1 MNGIIF
7 SSSPGCGGEKR
18 QFIDEILGL
27 LRLCGVVVLVPL
39 RSDVLFVDGF
49 RIARIVTRVGWRRD
63 GTVGGRVL
71 RDDTCGLPYINL
83 RHTLHSSSAHT
94 IDGAASSNEL
104 E

>member
-1 MNGIIF
+1 
-7 SSSPGCGGEKR
+7 
-18 QFIDEILGL
+18 
-27 LRLCGVVVLVPL
+27 VVLVPL
-39 RSDVLFVDGF
+39 RSDALFADGF
-49 RIARIVTRVGWRRD
+49 RIARIVTRV
-63 GTVGGRVL
+63 VGGGVL